1 MKTDVTPIER
11 RGADPVAMAQEL
23 IRCQSVTPADDGA
36 LDVVARWLERVGFAV
51 ERITFSDD
59 DTPDIDNIYA
69 RIGTADGPNLCFAG
83 HTDVV
88 PVGDQSAW
96 SHDPFA

>member
-1 MKTDVTPIER
+1 MNSDVTPIER

-36 LDVVARWLERVGFAV
+36 LDVVARWLEGVGFAV
-51 ERITFSDD
+51 ERITFSDA

-69 RIGTADGPNLCFAG
+69 RIGTAD
-83 HTDVV
+83 
-88 PVGDQSAW
+88 
-96 SHDPFA
+96 